1 MEYFKITDAQQMKL
15 INSFK
20 NAKHKL
26 LKTNDAICFNITH
39 TQQLRMAFG
48 F

>member
-1 MEYFKITDAQQMKL
+1 MESFIITDAQQAKL

-26 LKTNDAICFNITH
+26 LKTNDAVWFNITH
-39 TQQLRMAFG
+39 IQQLRMAFG